1 MKIPR
6 WAESPS
12 QRLARE
18 TTERDQFDRE
28 QADMRERRRLN
39 PLCLA
44 DRAVDGDY
52 LVMSLEVVPVNTDNH
67 HLATFFNDM
76 RASGWKLVA
85 WNTPKVIFIK
95 EHAK

>member
-1 MKIPR
+1 MKMSEFYDRFWSPKAAELLKAQ
-6 WAESPS
+6 WAK
-12 QRLARE
+12 
-18 TTERDQFDRE
+18 E
-28 QADMRERRRLN
+28 QADIEERRRLN

-44 DRAVDGDY
+44 DRAMDGDY